1 MTPGSL
7 NVSTCQV
14 RSLIQKV
21 DPELE
26 SVLGVSFLHR
36 DGLAEGFVVP
46 TLSGKVLH
54 IQESGDWTAEEVIKI
69 PAKKVSGR
77 ELPELGGLVTDIQ
90 AVFSALIGRGPKMF
104 YSDWS
109 RWFI

>member
-7 NVSTCQV
+7 NVSTSQI
-14 RSLIQKV
+14 RSLIQKF

-26 SVLGVSFLHR
+26 SVLGVSLLHR

-54 IQESGDWTAEEVIKI
+54 IQESGNWTADEVIEI

-77 ELPELGGLVTDIQ
+77 DSPELGGLVTDIQ
-90 AVFSALIGRGPKMF
+90 AEISTLIGRGPTMF
-104 YSDWS
+104 CSH
-109 RWFI
+109 